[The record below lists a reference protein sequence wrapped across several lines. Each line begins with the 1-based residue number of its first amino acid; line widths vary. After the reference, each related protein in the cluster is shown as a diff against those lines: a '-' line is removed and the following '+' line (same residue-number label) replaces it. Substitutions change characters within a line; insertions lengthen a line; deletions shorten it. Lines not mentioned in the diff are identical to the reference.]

1 MKKTL
6 DMMGLVIYL
15 ALAGLIVGF
24 LVNLFVVVV
33 RSLIFGAS

>member
-24 LVNLFVVVV
+24 LTNLVVVVV

>member
-1 MKKTL
+1 VKKTL
-6 DMMGLVIYL
+6 DMMGLVIYV

-24 LVNLFVVVV
+24 LINLVVVVV